1 MARGFTTGTLALLVV
16 ASLASSQ
23 AARAGGPGDDPAFC
37 SNHLA
42 YQQAGGKSP
51 LDGKLNR
58 QCIMTVAN
66 TYLIAGLQN
75 KDADAVLLTDDA
87 YRKTFGRNTQT
98 DAEGIRN
105 GIRNGQEDAVGQV
118 TNVEWTI
125 EGNQAMTYWVGIF
138 TGDTKP
144 GFYVSE
150 RFTIREGKIAEILLG
165 GVQFAPDLC
174 VTDDPCYP

>member
-1 MARGFTTGTLALLVV
+1 MKR
-16 ASLASSQ
+16 
-23 AARAGGPGDDPAFC
+23 
-37 SNHLA
+37 
-42 YQQAGGKSP
+42 Y
-51 LDGKLNR
+51 
-58 QCIMTVAN
+58 
-66 TYLIAGLQN
+66 
-75 KDADAVLLTDDA
+75 
-87 YRKTFGRNTQT
+87 GRTTQT

-144 GFYVSE
+144 GFYVAE

-165 GVQFAPDLC
+165 GVQFPPDLC